1 MINRWNIIYY
11 ISDSG
16 EIPVRDFL
24 DAARPSLKTK
34 ALRILMNISEFGL
47 QSVIPHIKKLIGTP
61 FWEIRILGADST
73 RILFVTEINKQ
84 IILLHAFY
92 KKTKKTPQ
100 KELNIVYNRY
110 KDYQGK
116 KTALT

>member
-1 MINRWNIIYY
+1 MNMTDNIWSIIYY
-11 ISDSG
+11 IDDSG
-16 EIPVRDFL
+16 AMPVREFL

-34 ALRILMNISEFGL
+34 ALRILMNIREFGL
-47 QSVIPHIKKLIGTP
+47 QNVIPHLKKLSGTP

-92 KKTKKTPQ
+92 KKTQKTPQ
-100 KELNIVYNRY
+100 RELTIAYNRY
-110 KDYQGK
+110 KNYQTNK
-116 KTALT
+116 